1 MMEIIERVERGTAVV
16 EIHGKLIGGPENTDA
31 FHNVFKS
38 LLKQGRDKIVV
49 NLGLTPWANSQGI
62 GMLIGAYTSVRNA
75 GGELVISDA
84 TERIMDIL
92 FVTKLGLIFKT
103 FETEERAVNYLT
115 EKYST
120 RPADRSGQQPTIG
133 T

>member
-38 LLKQGRDKIVV
+38 LLNQGRDKIVV

-62 GMLIGAYTSVRNA
+62 GMLIGAHTSVRNA
-75 GGELVISDA
+75 GGELVISNA
-84 TERIMDIL
+84 TESMLRS
-92 FVTKLGLIFKT
+92 
-103 FETEERAVNYLT
+103 
-115 EKYST
+115 ST
-120 RPADRSGQQPTIG
+120 CAA
-133 T
+133 